1 MDHGSTWMILGGEVG
16 RVERDAE
23 VGGATFP
30 RSDGD
35 GKRRTSADLFRFV
48 DHLRMQIRR
57 FP

>member
-1 MDHGSTWMILGGEVG
+1 MILGGEVG

-35 GKRRTSADLFRFV
+35 GKRRTSAAAEYFV
-48 DHLRMQIRR
+48 LVRTRGVILQVLDHL
-57 FP
+57 